1 MLRIALKHLV
11 GAATALLCLGAPLCA
26 KTPTVAA
33 RVAIVIGNQDY
44 DRIED
49 LPNAARDATD
59 MANLLRRYGFAVHEG
74 HDLDRRE
81 FETLVRE
88 ALLNLPQGSDVVF
101 FYAGHGLQL
110 GARNYLLPVD
120 AAFADVNDLPL
131 YAITLD
137 RVVQALAGRG
147 SVHVVFIDACRSNPF
162 PGLKLAADLST
173 TLVETGSGFSP
184 FPTPLNSLVAFS
196 TSPGQVALDGAEG
209 ANSPYTGA
217 LIQAVQAAPQ
227 ENLAALLPRI
237 REQVYQATG
246 GQQVPWESSTL
257 VRPFV
262 LAANAAPAPGAPI
275 PTGLQGGVE
284 RGSPPPAPAASAATV
299 VVARPLDRQVD
310 LAAALFD
317 ARGALLEDAIMT
329 GLPANGEAAVLASG
343 QRFLYLPAFREI
355 RATGMDSFVHRD
367 RILVQTGPAGAREVV
382 TVDLA
387 LDADPCD
394 VQAGDPLDLDGV
406 GLFRQPNEI
415 DVDAALAAC
424 TAAVA
429 ANPETPRF
437 RHQLGRAQLAAGDF
451 VAALESFRAA
461 GNAGHTRSLQAEAY
475 LLMTARIDRSLVP
488 IPQDMARGI
497 DLLEQGIAR
506 GDPYAIHTR
515 GLRLLRDGATPQE
528 RQRGFEL
535 LDRAAELGH
544 TYSMNELGVYF
555 LDKESDHYQ
564 PERGMTYLRISYER
578 DDIYGMHNLGFVAL
592 YGLNGQPPDMA
603 RAAAYFEQAAAG
615 GHPKSPASLGRMV
628 MRGQLGEVD
637 PSKAVAWY
645 DMGLERG
652 DGWGGA
658 NAAEIIL
665 GGKVAGLGPGD
676 AAARAAKAALLPDA
690 EAAEAARKVLDSL
703 DRRALGAGLQTI
715 LSELGED
722 VAVDGAV
729 GPATLAALGR
739 LAGAAGLTA
748 SGDTPEA
755 RLELAARA
763 YWKARPTRPDLY

>member
-1 MLRIALKHLV
+1 MRTLRLW
-11 GAATALLCLGAPLCA
+11 ATATAIGLALCQPVQA
-26 KTPTVAA
+26 KTPSVAT

-49 LPNAARDATD
+49 LPNANRDATD
-59 MANLLRRYGFAVHEG
+59 MANLLRKYGFAVHEG
-74 HDLDRRE
+74 HDLDRRA

-88 ALLNLPQGSDVVF
+88 ALLNLPQGSDVIF

-120 AAFADVNDLPL
+120 AAFTDANDLPL

-137 RVVQALAGRG
+137 RVVDALATRG

-162 PGLKLAADLST
+162 PGLKLATDLSSN
-173 TLVETGSGFSP
+173 LVESGDGFSP

-196 TSPGQVALDGAEG
+196 TSPGQVALDGAQG
-209 ANSPYTGA
+209 GNSPYTGA
-217 LIQAVQAAPQ
+217 LIQAVQAAPD
-227 ENLAALLPRI
+227 ENLSVLLPRI
-237 REQVYQATG
+237 REQVYEVTG

-257 VRPFV
+257 VRPFQF
-262 LAANAAPAPGAPI
+262 AASASAAADAPI

-284 RGSPPPAPAASAATV
+284 RGSPQSTAPASTV

-317 ARGALLEDAIMT
+317 ARGALLEDAVMT
-329 GLPANGEAAVLASG
+329 GLPANGEAAVLEAG

-355 RATGMDSFVHRD
+355 RAAGMDGFTHKD
-367 RILVQTGPAGAREVV
+367 RILIETGPPGTREVV

-387 LDADPCD
+387 LEANPCD

-406 GLFRQPNEI
+406 GLFRLPNEI

-429 ANPETPRF
+429 ANPDVPRF

-451 VAALESFRAA
+451 VAAVESFRAA

-475 LLMTARIDRSLVP
+475 LLMTDRIDRTLVP
-488 IPQDMARGI
+488 VPLDLERGI

-515 GLRLLRDGATPQE
+515 GLRLLRDGATPEE

-544 TYSMNELGVYF
+544 TYSMNELGIYF
-555 LDKESDHYQ
+555 LDKDSDHYQ
-564 PERGMTYLRISYER
+564 PDRGMTYLRISYDR
-578 DDIYGMHNLGFVAL
+578 NDIYGMHNLGFVAL
-592 YGLNGQPPDMA
+592 YGLDGQPPDMA
-603 RAAAYFEQAAAG
+603 RAASFFEQAAAG
-615 GHPKSPASLGRMV
+615 GHPKSPGSLGRMV
-628 MRGQLGEVD
+628 MRGQLGDVD
-637 PSKAVAWY
+637 PARAVAWY
-645 DMGLERG
+645 DLGLERG

-658 NAAEIIL
+658 NAADIIL
-665 GGKVAGLGPGD
+665 SGKVAGMGPGD
-676 AAARAAKAALLPDA
+676 AAARAAKAVALPD
-690 EAAEAARKVLDSL
+690 EKAAEAARKVLDSL
-703 DRRALGAGLQTI
+703 DKKALGAGMQTI
-715 LSELGED
+715 LAELGED
-722 VAVDGAV
+722 VTVDGSV
-729 GPATLAALGR
+729 GPATLAVLDR
-739 LAGAAGLTA
+739 LVAAAGLKAGPSPIERLETA
-748 SGDTPEA
+748 A
-755 RLELAARA
+755 RL